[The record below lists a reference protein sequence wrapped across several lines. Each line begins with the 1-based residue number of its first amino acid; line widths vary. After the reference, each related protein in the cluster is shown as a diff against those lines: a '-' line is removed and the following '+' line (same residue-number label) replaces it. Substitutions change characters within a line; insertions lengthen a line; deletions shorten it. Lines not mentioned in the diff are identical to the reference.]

1 MPPKQSSGTGRGRP
15 KATTKKGAKA
25 SEPESEPQ
33 SSNPFELSDD
43 DNNRHGTSTRE
54 AQAVEEEEPDKSIP
68 PELLTRL
75 LHEFFAKDA
84 TRISRDA
91 NAAAG
96 KYFDVFV
103 REAIARAAVEKDG
116 GFLEVE
122 DLEKSRSVQWG
133 VWWLSGPQ
141 PRLWSSNAHYRNTMS
156 PTTPGI
162 HLKLKEVRTEY
173 HPIDAMAACTAAW
186 CLPTVSAQIVHIGV
200 GDRTAG
206 LLPQIREL
214 SPAIHRKYL
223 TLT

>member
-1 MPPKQSSGTGRGRP
+1 MPPTKPTTGAGRGRP
-15 KATTKKGAKA
+15 KATTKKAAKA
-25 SEPESEPQ
+25 PEPEPQ

-43 DNNRHGTSTRE
+43 DNNHAGPPTRE
-54 AQAVEEEEPDKSIP
+54 VQVVEDEDEEPDKTIP

-122 DLEKSRSVQWG
+122 DLEKVS
-133 VWWLSGPQ
+133 PQ
-141 PRLWSSNAHYRNTMS
+141 
-156 PTTPGI
+156 
-162 HLKLKEVRTEY
+162 
-173 HPIDAMAACTAAW
+173 
-186 CLPTVSAQIVHIGV
+186 
-200 GDRTAG
+200 
-206 LLPQIREL
+206 LLL
-214 SPAIHRKYL
+214 DL
-223 TLT
+223 